1 MFQFSEEEILD
12 LEIEIHDYVDDYLH
26 KNGIQQCQPD
36 FYKTMIDT
44 ATQEFLEDLLCSGV
58 VEFQIEFYDQVFR
71 KFRKRVHRFVKN
83 YYHIH
88 QIPRRSYS
96 NPRSITYDVVD
107 KEFVKTQIGM
117 LREIKQPT
125 QRTPEWYA
133 FRHNLITA
141 SNIWKAIGSEANKNS
156 LICEKCKPIMGTS
169 VIGGTGGTGVS
180 GGEPES
186 ATTNSVNTDSPL
198 HWGVK
203 YEPLTVMLY
212 EKRNKVKVGEF
223 GCIQHSKYSFIGASP
238 DGIVVSEESNAFGR
252 MLEIKNV
259 VSREI
264 TGIPKMDYWVQMQI
278 QMEVCDLNECDFLE
292 TQFKEYDE
300 TEDDLFYKNKHQYL
314 YNGVILY
321 FVNRDFTDGRPHYVY
336 MPFNIRLTKT
346 DVNAWIDSQKAE
358 LKGSHILF
366 KRIYWYCE
374 AYSCVLVKRNRH
386 WFELMLPKVKEIWDI
401 IERERVEG
409 FEHRLPKK
417 RVPASDKKKCL
428 ISDLLREE
436 LENS

>member
-12 LEIEIHDYVDDYLH
+12 LEIDIHDYVDDYLH

-36 FYKTMIDT
+36 FYKTMVDA
-44 ATQEFLEDLLCSGV
+44 ATQEFLDDLICSGI
-58 VEFQIEFYDQVFR
+58 VEFSIEYYDAVFR

-96 NPRSITYDVVD
+96 NPRTTTYDNVD
-107 KEFVKTQIGM
+107 KEFVKSQIGR
-117 LREIKQPT
+117 LRAIKQPA

-133 FRHNLITA
+133 FRQNLITA
-141 SNIWKAIGSEANKNS
+141 SNIWKAIGSEANRNS
-156 LICEKCKPIMGTS
+156 LICEKCKPISAVVAG
-169 VIGGTGGTGVS
+169 
-180 GGEPES
+180 GGEGE
-186 ATTNSVNTDSPL
+186 AETTTSNSVNTDSPL

-223 GCIQHSKYSFIGASP
+223 GCIQHPKHSFIGASP
-238 DGIVVSEESNAFGR
+238 DGIVVSEDSPAFGR

-264 TGIPKMDYWVQMQI
+264 TGVPKMDYWVQMQI

-321 FVNRDFTDGRPHYVY
+321 FVVRDFTDGRPHYVY
-336 MPFNIRLTKT
+336 MPFDVRLNKV
-346 DVNAWIDSQKAE
+346 DVNAWIDRQKAT
-358 LKGSHILF
+358 LKDTHILF

-374 AYSCVLVKRNRH
+374 TYSCVLVKRNRL
-386 WFELMLPKVKEIWDI
+386 WFDMMVPKVKELWDI
-401 IERERVEG
+401 VERERVEG
-409 FEHRLPKK
+409 YEHRLPKK
-417 RVPASDKKKCL
+417 RAPAADKKKCL
-428 ISDLLREE
+428 ISSVLREE
-436 LENS
+436 LENTV

>member
-1 MFQFSEEEILD
+1 MFGFSEEEILD
-12 LEIEIHDYVDDYLH
+12 LEIEIHDYVDEYLQKH
-26 KNGIQQCQPD
+26 GIQQCQPD

-44 ATQEFLEDLLCSGV
+44 ITQEFLDDFICSGI
-58 VEFQIEFYDQVFR
+58 VEFNLDLYDKIFR
-71 KFRKRVHRFVKN
+71 KFRRRVHCFVKN
-83 YYHIH
+83 YYTIH
-88 QIPRRSYS
+88 QIPRRCYK
-96 NPRSITYDVVD
+96 NPRANTYDAVVD
-107 KEFVKTQIGM
+107 KELIKTQIQY
-117 LREIKQPT
+117 LQNIKQPA
-125 QRTPEWYA
+125 QRTAEWYA

-156 LICEKCKPIMGTS
+156 LICEKCKPIP
-169 VIGGTGGTGVS
+169 
-180 GGEPES
+180 EPVVDAS
-186 ATTNSVNTDSPL
+186 TTTHVNTDSPL

-223 GCIQHSKYSFIGASP
+223 GCIQHPQYSFIGASP
-238 DGIVVSEESNAFGR
+238 DGIVISEDSPAYGR

-278 QMEVCDLNECDFLE
+278 QMEVCNLNECDFLE

-300 TEDDLFYKNKHQYL
+300 TEEDLFYKNKYQYL

-321 FVNRDFTDGRPHYVY
+321 FVNRDFVDGTPHYVY
-336 MPFNIRLTKT
+336 MPFNVRLSKA
-346 DVNAWIDSQKAE
+346 DVNLWIDSQKTA
-358 LKGSHILF
+358 LKETYILF

-386 WFELMLPKVKEIWDI
+386 WFDMMVPKVKEIWDI

-417 RVPASDKKKCL
+417 RVPAADKKKSCL
-428 ISDLLREE
+428 IDAALREE
-436 LENS
+436 LEHS

>member
-1 MFQFSEEEILD
+1 MFGFSEEEILD
-12 LEIEIHDYVDDYLH
+12 LEIEVHDYVDEYLQKH
-26 KNGIQQCQPD
+26 GIQQCQPD

-44 ATQEFLEDLLCSGV
+44 ITQEFLEDFICSGI
-58 VEFQIEFYDQVFR
+58 VEFNMDLYDKIFR
-71 KFRKRVHRFVKN
+71 KFRRRVHYFVKN
-83 YYHIH
+83 YYTIH
-88 QIPRRSYS
+88 QIPRRCYK
-96 NPRSITYDVVD
+96 NPRVHTYDAVGD
-107 KEFVKTQIGM
+107 IAAIKSQIQY
-117 LREIKQPT
+117 LQNIKQPA
-125 QRTPEWYA
+125 QRTAEWYA

-156 LICEKCKPIMGTS
+156 LICEKCKPI
-169 VIGGTGGTGVS
+169 
-180 GGEPES
+180 PEVAVDAS
-186 ATTNSVNTDSPL
+186 TTTHVNTDSPL

-223 GCIQHSKYSFIGASP
+223 GCIQHPQYSFIGASP
-238 DGIVVSEESNAFGR
+238 DGIVISEDSSAFGR

-278 QMEVCDLNECDFLE
+278 QMEVCNLNECDFLE

-300 TEDDLFYKNKHQYL
+300 TEEDLFYKNKYQYL

-321 FVNRDFTDGRPHYVY
+321 FVNRDFVDGSPHYVY
-336 MPFNIRLTKT
+336 MPFNVRLSKA
-346 DVNAWIDSQKAE
+346 DVGAWIDSQKTA
-358 LKGSHILF
+358 LKETYILF

-386 WFELMLPKVKEIWDI
+386 WFEMMVPKVKEIWDI
-401 IERERVEG
+401 IERERVDG

-417 RVPASDKKKCL
+417 RVPAADKKKLCL
-428 ISDLLREE
+428 IDAAMREE
-436 LENS
+436 LEHS

>member
-1 MFQFSEEEILD
+1 MFKFSEEEILD
-12 LEIEIHDYVDDYLH
+12 LELEIHDYVDDYLY
-26 KNGIQQCQPD
+26 KNGIQQCQPE
-36 FYKTMIDT
+36 FYKTMVDT
-44 ATQEFLEDLLCSGV
+44 ATQEFLEDLLCSGI
-58 VEFQIEFYDQVFR
+58 IEFPMEQYDTIFR

-96 NPRSITYDVVD
+96 NPRPHTYGTFD
-107 KEFVKTQIGM
+107 KDRVKTQIGR
-117 LREIKQPT
+117 LREIKQPA

-156 LICEKCKPIMGTS
+156 LICEKCKLTTTINAGSGEGQENTS
-169 VIGGTGGTGVS
+169 VNT
-180 GGEPES
+180 
-186 ATTNSVNTDSPL
+186 SVNTDSPL

-223 GCIQHSKYSFIGASP
+223 GCIQHPKYSFIGASP
-238 DGIVVSEESNAFGR
+238 DGIVVSEDSPAFGR

-278 QMEVCDLNECDFLE
+278 QMEVCDLDECDFLE

-321 FVNRDFTDGRPHYVY
+321 FVNRDFTDGKPHYVY
-336 MPFNIRLTKT
+336 MPFNIRLTKA

-358 LKGSHILF
+358 LKESHILF

-417 RVPASDKKKCL
+417 RIPADKKKLCL
-428 ISDLLREE
+428 IDAAMREE